1 MEHFFTSLSKRQ
13 TMLLLTGVTFGGQ
26 DVMESFEFLGEQ
38 ESALLKFRAQDL
50 LQIPREKRIPVL
62 VQEIK
67 RLFTSRP
74 TELYGADP
82 NKLAE
87 VLHGE
92 RAATRDI
99 LMAAFPEA
107 LSSAVGVYLPPS
119 STRPPKKLRPEILPI
134 LRWRLEEV
142 LSKAGARRAHFKF
155 SDVLLLQTRELL
167 TLADHMGSRAL
178 GPAMAGLVTADRE
191 AFLGMLPPD
200 LKQMA
205 ERTISQLSERK
216 MADADAKDLIALH
229 SGDKGPPEAVRS
241 AGAQRLAR
249 ACLAQS
255 PEFAARLVER
265 QRGEFGAL
273 LVKWV
278 REERAKAVN
287 RGDGGRTEI
296 VEELEWLEQQGMI
309 NKPLRMPA
317 APPKKAAAPRPPPGK
332 APANGPPP
340 GQARAPAP
348 LAQANRPPS
357 QRVPLA
363 AQARGASAS
372 AQFKAAAEAAAPR
385 QSHQDW
391 MAEREKRKAGM
402 SSQWNMPRP
411 IQGGPS
417 EPAITIPPHLVKKSA
432 PVVPA
437 EKTPPEDL
445 SEERTTPPKR
455 DPSMRS
461 VAEEAHRAA
470 PEVAPA
476 SSPPG
481 RRRPPSPWAST
492 TSPAPCPSRPAASC
506 RPRARRPSGS
516 PRCSPPTAWAN
527 SARAPPRR
535 SPRCRSRRRTAPP
548 WRGCRGWSAPR
559 RSPTR
564 APAAAGRP
572 PGRRTPGARRPDRTT
587 ATSAE
592 GSTAKCAWP
601 ELR

>member
-1 MEHFFTSLSKRQ
+1 VEHFFTSLSKRQ

-26 DVMESFEFLGEQ
+26 EVMESFEFLGEQ

-50 LQIPREKRIPVL
+50 LQIPREKRIPLL

-67 RLFTSRP
+67 RLVTSRP
-74 TELYGADP
+74 AELYGADP

-87 VLHGE
+87 VLQGE

-99 LMAAFPEA
+99 LLAAFPEA
-107 LSSAVGVYLPPS
+107 LAEAVRVYLPPS
-119 STRPPKKLRPEILPI
+119 SGRPPKKLRPEILPI

-142 LSKAGARRAHFKF
+142 LRKAGARRAHFKF

-167 TLADHMGSRAL
+167 TLADHMGGRAL

-191 AFLGMLPPD
+191 EFLGRLPPD

-205 ERTISQLSERK
+205 ERTIEQLSERK
-216 MADADAKDLIALH
+216 MADADAKDLIAVH
-229 SGDKGPPEAVRS
+229 AGERGPGEAVRS
-241 AGAQRLAR
+241 AGVQRLAR

-296 VEELEWLEQQGMI
+296 VEELEALEQRGLI

-317 APPKKAAAPRPPPGK
+317 APKKAAARPPAGAAASGGGRPGVA
-332 APANGPPP
+332 AP
-340 GQARAPAP
+340 RAPAP
-348 LAQANRPPS
+348 LAQPNRPPS

-385 QSHQDW
+385 QSHSDW

-417 EPAITIPPHLVKKSA
+417 EPAITIPPHLVKRGPPPA
-432 PVVPA
+432 APPPVVA
-437 EKTPPEDL
+437 SERTPPEDL
-445 SEERTTPPKR
+445 SQENTTPPKR
-455 DPSMRS
+455 DPSMRG
-461 VAEEAHRAA
+461 VAEELTSPPQKSRPQLSAR
-470 PEVAPA
+470 PA
-476 SSPPG
+476 SPSKPLGQYDVTGPIPSK
-481 RRRPPSPWAST
+481 PPSRSLAAARSPSQQVPRAPPESDLGEQRPR
-492 TSPAPCPSRPAASC
+492 TSPALSKMPLKKAHGTSVARM
-506 RPRARRPSGS
+506 PRVVGSEEVTDPGSGS
-516 PRCSPPTAWAN
+516 
-527 SARAPPRR
+527 
-535 SPRCRSRRRTAPP
+535 
-548 WRGCRGWSAPR
+548 
-559 RSPTR
+559 
-564 APAAAGRP
+564 GREK
-572 PGRRTPGARRPDRTT
+572 TDPDR
-587 ATSAE
+587 E
-592 GSTAKCAWP
+592 D
-601 ELR
+601 

>member
-26 DVMESFEFLGEQ
+26 EVMESFEFLGEQ

-50 LQIPREKRIPVL
+50 LQIPREKRIPIL

-67 RLFTSRP
+67 RLVTSRP
-74 TELYGADP
+74 TELFGADP
-82 NKLAE
+82 AKLAE
-87 VLHGE
+87 VLQGE

-99 LMAAFPEA
+99 LLATFPEA
-107 LSSAVGVYLPPS
+107 LAETVRAYLPPS
-119 STRPPKKLRPEILPI
+119 PGRPPKKLRPEILPI

-142 LSKAGARRAHFKF
+142 LLEAGARRAHFKF

-191 AFLGMLPPD
+191 EFLTRLPPD

-205 ERTISQLSERK
+205 ERTIEHLSERK
-216 MADADAKDLIALH
+216 MADADAKDVIAVH
-229 SGDKGPPEAVRS
+229 AGERGPAEAVRS

-296 VEELEWLEQQGMI
+296 VEELEALEQRGLI
-309 NKPLRMPA
+309 SKPLRMPS
-317 APPKKAAAPRPPPGK
+317 PPKKAAARPQGGAVASGGGKPG
-332 APANGPPP
+332 AA
-340 GQARAPAP
+340 ARAPAP
-348 LAQANRPPS
+348 LAQPNRPPS

-372 AQFKAAAEAAAPR
+372 AQFRAAAEAASPK
-385 QSHQDW
+385 QSHSDW

-417 EPAITIPPHLVKKSA
+417 EPAITIPPHLVKRGPAA
-432 PVVPA
+432 PPPVAPS
-437 EKTPPEDL
+437 ERTSPEDL
-445 SEERTTPPKR
+445 SQERTTPPKR
-455 DPSMRS
+455 DPGMRG
-461 VAEEAHRAA
+461 VADELTSPPQKSRPQLSARPASPSKPLGQYDVTGPLPAKPPSRSLAAARSPSQQVRAA
-470 PEVAPA
+470 PQPDLGEQ
-476 SSPPG
+476 
-481 RRRPPSPWAST
+481 RPR
-492 TSPAPCPSRPAASC
+492 TSPALSKMPLKKAPGTSV
-506 RPRARRPSGS
+506 ARMPKVVGSEEVTDPGSGS
-516 PRCSPPTAWAN
+516 
-527 SARAPPRR
+527 
-535 SPRCRSRRRTAPP
+535 
-548 WRGCRGWSAPR
+548 
-559 RSPTR
+559 
-564 APAAAGRP
+564 GREK
-572 PGRRTPGARRPDRTT
+572 TDPDR
-587 ATSAE
+587 E
-592 GSTAKCAWP
+592 D
-601 ELR
+601 

>member
-1 MEHFFTSLSKRQ
+1 VEHFFTSLSKRQ

-26 DVMESFEFLGEQ
+26 EVMESFEFLGEQ

-50 LQIPREKRIPVL
+50 LQIPREKRIPIL

-67 RLFTSRP
+67 RLVTSRP
-74 TELYGADP
+74 AELYGADP
-82 NKLAE
+82 ARLAE
-87 VLHGE
+87 VLQGE

-99 LMAAFPEA
+99 LLAAFPEA
-107 LSSAVGVYLPPS
+107 LAEAVRVSLPPS
-119 STRPPKKLRPEILPI
+119 TGRPPKKLRPEILPI

-167 TLADHMGSRAL
+167 TLADHMGGRAL

-191 AFLGMLPPD
+191 EFLGRLPPD
-200 LKQMA
+200 LRQLA
-205 ERTISQLSERK
+205 DRTIEHLSERK
-216 MADADAKDLIALH
+216 MADADAKDLIAVH
-229 SGDKGPPEAVRS
+229 AGERGPAEAVRS

-296 VEELEWLEQQGMI
+296 VEELESLEQRGLI

-317 APPKKAAAPRPPPGK
+317 APPKKAAAKPQAGAVASGGGRPGAA
-332 APANGPPP
+332 AP
-340 GQARAPAP
+340 ARAPA
-348 LAQANRPPS
+348 LAQQNRPPS

-372 AQFKAAAEAAAPR
+372 AQFKAAAEAASPK
-385 QSHQDW
+385 QSHSDW

-417 EPAITIPPHLVKKSA
+417 EPAITIPPHLVKRNQPAAPA

-445 SEERTTPPKR
+445 SQERTTPPKR
-455 DPSMRS
+455 DPSMRG
-461 VAEEAHRAA
+461 VAEELTGPPQKSRPQLSARPAA
-470 PEVAPA
+470 PSKPLGQYDVTGPVP
-476 SSPPG
+476 S
-481 RRRPPSPWAST
+481 RPPSRSLAAARSPSQQVPRAPPEPGLGEQRPR
-492 TSPAPCPSRPAASC
+492 TSPALSKMPLKKAHGTSVSRM
-506 RPRARRPSGS
+506 PRVVGSEEVTDPGSGS
-516 PRCSPPTAWAN
+516 
-527 SARAPPRR
+527 
-535 SPRCRSRRRTAPP
+535 
-548 WRGCRGWSAPR
+548 
-559 RSPTR
+559 
-564 APAAAGRP
+564 GREK
-572 PGRRTPGARRPDRTT
+572 TDPDR
-587 ATSAE
+587 E
-592 GSTAKCAWP
+592 D
-601 ELR
+601 

>member
-1 MEHFFTSLSKRQ
+1 VEHFFTSLSKRQ

-26 DVMESFEFLGEQ
+26 EVMESFEFLGEH

-67 RLFTSRP
+67 RLVTTRP
-74 TELYGADP
+74 NELYGADP

-87 VLHGE
+87 VLYQE
-92 RAATRDI
+92 RVATRDI
-99 LMAAFPEA
+99 LLAAFPEGLA
-107 LSSAVGVYLPPS
+107 DAVKVYLPPS
-119 STRPPKKLRPEILPI
+119 AGRPSKKLRPEILPI

-155 SDVLLLQTRELL
+155 SDMLLLQTRELL
-167 TLADHMGSRAL
+167 TLADHMGARAL

-191 AFLGMLPPD
+191 AFLGSLPPD

-205 ERTISQLSERK
+205 ERTITQLSERK

-229 SGDKGPPEAVRS
+229 AGEKGPPESIRS

-296 VEELEWLEQQGMI
+296 VEELEWLEQEGLI
-309 NKPLRMPA
+309 NKPLRMPVA
-317 APPKKAAAPRPPPGK
+317 PKKGAPVRPPPGR

-340 GQARAPAP
+340 EKARAPAP
-348 LAQANRPPS
+348 LAQPNRPPS

-372 AQFKAAAEAAAPR
+372 AQFKAAAEAAAPK
-385 QSHQDW
+385 QSHTDW

-417 EPAITIPPHLVKKSA
+417 EPAITIPPHLVKRGAPAAPA

-445 SEERTTPPKR
+445 SQERTTPPKR
-455 DPSMRS
+455 DPSMKG
-461 VAEEAHRAA
+461 VAEELTRPPQKSRPQLSARPAA
-470 PEVAPA
+470 PSKPLGQYDVTGPM
-476 SSPPG
+476 P
-481 RRRPPSPWAST
+481 RPPSRQLPAARPPSQKVPQVQEPPGGLGEQRPR
-492 TSPAPCPSRPAASC
+492 TSPALSKMPLKKAHGTSVSRM
-506 RPRARRPSGS
+506 PRVVGPEEVTDPGSGS
-516 PRCSPPTAWAN
+516 G
-527 SARAPPRR
+527 
-535 SPRCRSRRRTAPP
+535 
-548 WRGCRGWSAPR
+548 RGETTGQETTGPENTG
-559 RSPTR
+559 PEKTDH
-564 APAAAGRP
+564 GRE
-572 PGRRTPGARRPDRTT
+572 D
-587 ATSAE
+587 
-592 GSTAKCAWP
+592 
-601 ELR
+601 